1 MKTISSRVRTGLA
14 ISVLALGGL
23 ISSLAFADSA
33 ANGTDA
39 RPQCSGDHGKNQ
51 SAEERA
57 QHAAEHFKKSD
68 KNNDGFLTQDEVGEK
83 RWAHIQVADAN
94 KDGKISQA
102 ELQQAH
108 ADGKLGH
115 HKREQPPA

>member
-1 MKTISSRVRTGLA
+1 MKTISTRTRIGLG
-14 ISVLALGGL
+14 ISVLALAGFM
-23 ISSLAFADSA
+23 SSLALADA
-33 ANGTDA
+33 APREGA
-39 RPQCSGDHGKNQ
+39 HPQCSGEHGGKQ

-57 QHAAEHFKKSD
+57 EHAAERFKKSD
-68 KNNDGFLTQDEVGEK
+68 KNNDGFLTQAEVGDK

-115 HKREQPPA
+115 GKRS

>member
-1 MKTISSRVRTGLA
+1 MKSISTRIGLGMA
-14 ISVLALGGL
+14 VLALAGFA
-23 ISSLAFADSA
+23 SSLALAEGRD
-33 ANGTDA
+33 GA
-39 RPQCSGDHGKNQ
+39 RPQCSGEHDGKQ
-51 SAEERA
+51 SEGDRA

-83 RWAHIQVADAN
+83 RWAHIQIADTN
-94 KDGKISQA
+94 KDGKVSQV

-115 HKREQPPA
+115 GRHGDKKPA

>member
-1 MKTISSRVRTGLA
+1 MKTITARLGLG
-14 ISVLALGGL
+14 ISILALAGFV
-23 ISSLAFADSA
+23 SSLALADA
-33 ANGTDA
+33 APSDAAA
-39 RPQCSGDHGKNQ
+39 RPQCSGEHGGKQ
-51 SAEERA
+51 SAGDRA
-57 QHAAEHFKKSD
+57 QHAADRFKKAD
-68 KNNDGFLTQDEVGEK
+68 KNGDGFLTQDEVGEK

-115 HKREQPPA
+115 GKRS

>member
-1 MKTISSRVRTGLA
+1 MKTTNARLGLGIA
-14 ISVLALGGL
+14 IFALAGCL
-23 ISSLAFADSA
+23 SSLALADATPSDSA
-33 ANGTDA
+33 A
-39 RPQCSGDHGKNQ
+39 RPQCSGEHGGKQ
-51 SAEERA
+51 SAGDRA
-57 QHAAEHFKKSD
+57 QHAADRFKKAD
-68 KNNDGFLTQDEVGEK
+68 KNGDGFLTQDEVGEK

-115 HKREQPPA
+115 KHDKS